1 MQNFLSFF
9 KSIKSE
15 FEENHKVADFI
26 FTIII
31 LFVSL
36 TSFFHVMEYWTL
48 TNKAPFYVITA
59 IATELFILGSML
71 AIRYTSVA
79 WIPFIFG
86 IFVQGI
92 GNVFYSYINIQVDSV
107 YFLAFQELF
116 KPMFEIAYGDE
127 LELANYKR
135 VLAYSNGLF
144 YLSPIVFLWA
154 KLSLK
159 SQTKKLNLKALNDL
173 PIEKSGGDT
182 PPEPDDLGDIK
193 PLKSKEQE
201 EPLPEEVSP
210 STQPSQQI
218 EVKEVQVETNEIVEE
233 VLKEEEQ
240 TIKEVEQVVEKEAE
254 EVIKEEEQAIK
265 EEEEQEEKTQNT
277 PTKRVFSFNPATPPL
292 IEKKK
297 LEQKP
302 DKDDGIQIWT
312 NILHEVARD
321 NDYEQDNEKVLKV
334 REVKRPVGNVKITD
348 KFTIAGL
355 KPENK

>member
-26 FTIII
+26 FTAII

-159 SQTKKLNLKALNDL
+159 SQTKKLNLKTLNDL

-210 STQPSQQI
+210 STQPSQSI
-218 EVKEVQVETNEIVEE
+218 EVEEVQIETNEIVEDII
-233 VLKEEEQ
+233 KEE
-240 TIKEVEQVVEKEAE
+240 K
-254 EVIKEEEQAIK
+254 EVIKEEKDEV
-265 EEEEQEEKTQNT
+265 EV
-277 PTKRVFSFNPATPPL
+277 KRITSFNPATPT
-292 IEKKK
+292 EKKN
-297 LEQKP
+297 LEQKQE
-302 DKDDGIQIWT
+302 DNSGIKIWT
-312 NILHEVARD
+312 DILHEVSLA
-321 NDYEQDNEKVLKV
+321 NDYEDFKQEEREKVLKV
-334 REVKRPVGNVKITD
+334 RNVKRPSGDVKITD

>member
-1 MQNFLSFF
+1 MQNFFSFL
-9 KSIKSE
+9 KNIKSE
-15 FEENHKVADFI
+15 FEENHKIADFI
-26 FTIII
+26 FTVIIM
-31 LFVSL
+31 FVSL

-86 IFVQGI
+86 IIVQGI
-92 GNVFYSYINIQVDSV
+92 GNIFYSYINIQVESV
-107 YFLAFQELF
+107 YFIAFQELF

-159 SQTKKLNLKALNDL
+159 SQTKNLNTKIKPIDNND
-173 PIEKSGGDT
+173 GGNT
-182 PPEPDDLGDIK
+182 PPVEPIDDLGDIK
-193 PLKSKEQE
+193 ITKQIEPESTPTESEVVTEKPTIPIDELKKNRE
-201 EPLPEEVSP
+201 EILTELREEIGNEISLPTEPAYISP
-210 STQPSQQI
+210 STPEQQTEN
-218 EVKEVQVETNEIVEE
+218 EVVK
-233 VLKEEEQ
+233 
-240 TIKEVEQVVEKEAE
+240 
-254 EVIKEEEQAIK
+254 
-265 EEEEQEEKTQNT
+265 
-277 PTKRVFSFNPATPPL
+277 TKRTFSFNPATPSL
-292 IEKKK
+292 EKKK
-297 LEQKP
+297 LEPKR
-302 DKDDGIQIWT
+302 DKNDGIQIWT
-312 NILHEVARD
+312 DILHEVARD
-321 NDYEQDNEKVLKV
+321 NDPIQDEEKILKV
-334 REVKRPVGNVKITD
+334 REVKRPVGDIKITD

>member
-1 MQNFLSFF
+1 MQNFFSFL
-9 KSIKSE
+9 KGIKSE

-26 FTIII
+26 FTVIIM
-31 LFVSL
+31 FVSL

-86 IFVQGI
+86 IIVQGI
-92 GNVFYSYINIQVDSV
+92 GNIFYSYINIQVESV
-107 YFLAFQELF
+107 YFIAFQELF

-159 SQTKKLNLKALNDL
+159 SQTKNLNTRVKPLDDND
-173 PIEKSGGDT
+173 GGNT
-182 PPEPDDLGDIK
+182 PPVQPEDDLGDIK
-193 PLKSKEQE
+193 ITKQIEPESAPVEGESPSEVVVEKPTTVINEFKKNRGEILNELRE
-201 EPLPEEVSP
+201 EIGNEISSPTQTTYISP
-210 STQPSQQI
+210 STQQQTEN
-218 EVKEVQVETNEIVEE
+218 EVVK
-233 VLKEEEQ
+233 
-240 TIKEVEQVVEKEAE
+240 
-254 EVIKEEEQAIK
+254 
-265 EEEEQEEKTQNT
+265 
-277 PTKRVFSFNPATPPL
+277 TKRTFSFNPATPTV
-292 IEKKK
+292 EKKRVEK
-297 LEQKP
+297 KQE
-302 DKDDGIQIWT
+302 DNDGIQVWT
-312 NILHEVARD
+312 DILHEVARD
-321 NDYEQDNEKVLKV
+321 SDPIQDEEPILKV
-334 REVKRPVGNVKITD
+334 RDLKRPVGEIKITD